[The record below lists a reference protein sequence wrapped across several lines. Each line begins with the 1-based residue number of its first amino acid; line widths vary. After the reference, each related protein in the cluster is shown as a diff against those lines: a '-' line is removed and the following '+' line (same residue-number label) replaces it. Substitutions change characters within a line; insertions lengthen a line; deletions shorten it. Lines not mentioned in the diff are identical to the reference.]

1 MKKSAK
7 KNTSGTKRCLTR
19 KYKEIMKG
27 VDIPPK
33 LDGSHPQGYFQ
44 IFSLYNNSKY
54 ETQTSCSFN
63 HIKV

>member
-7 KNTSGTKRCLTR
+7 KSTSGTKRCLTR

-27 VDIPPK
+27 VEVPPNP
-33 LDGSHPQGYFQ
+33 DGSQPQSCFQ
-44 IFSLYNNSKY
+44 VFSLYNNSKY

-63 HIKV
+63 PVKV